1 MSKGNGHP
9 ARDHDR
15 VALDTLRD
23 VLKDAGL
30 APSPLEEVQGYA
42 VAFEGEGPDV
52 DGLAHILDGEDR
64 FVFLLV
70 FRKTAPKARRDQ
82 VMEFITRANYGM
94 SIGCFE
100 MDLSDGEV
108 RYRTGVDY
116 RGQRLPA
123 WLIRNSIVAAM
134 DAVELYCDSLEDVMK
149 GQLDA
154 VKAIEQAESQ
164 ADEDGD

>member
-30 APSPLEEVQGYA
+30 APSPLEEAQGYA
-42 VAFEGEGPDV
+42 VGFEGEGPDV

-100 MDLSDGEV
+100 
-108 RYRTGVDY
+108 
-116 RGQRLPA
+116 
-123 WLIRNSIVAAM
+123 
-134 DAVELYCDSLEDVMK
+134 
-149 GQLDA
+149 
-154 VKAIEQAESQ
+154 
-164 ADEDGD
+164 